1 LPKSQL
7 QAKVA
12 HVFDLVLWLTV
23 FDLRSFAVWEIIL
36 AAGWPIWPLIFA
48 SIIALAIIGER
59 FWALRDEVVAPS
71 NLLPEVQ
78 RWLAQ
83 GGVTKETLG
92 KLENHSMLGQVFA
105 SGLANA
111 KSSREITKEAI
122 EETGRAVAHKLDRYL
137 PTLGTIA
144 TVAPLLGLLG
154 TVIGMVELFG
164 SFTNSGHDVAQFA
177 RGISVALYNTAAG
190 IVVAVPAMIAYRYFR
205 SKVDG
210 LLVDMEQ
217 QAIKLVE
224 ILHGE
229 RK

>member
-1 LPKSQL
+1 M
-7 QAKVA
+7 
-12 HVFDLVLWLTV
+12 
-23 FDLRSFAVWEIIL
+23 WEIIL

-48 SIIALAIIGER
+48 SIVALAIIVER
-59 FWALRDEVVAPS
+59 FWALRSEAVAPS

-78 RWLAQ
+78 KWMGQ
-83 GGVTKETLG
+83 GAISRDSLT
-92 KLENHSMLGQVFA
+92 KLENHSLLGRIFA
-105 SGLANA
+105 SALANE
-111 KSSREITKEAI
+111 KNSREITKESI
-122 EETGRAVAHKLDRYL
+122 EETGRAVAHQLEKYL
-137 PTLGTIA
+137 STLGTIA

-164 SFTNSGHDVAQFA
+164 AFTNSGHDVAQFA

-205 SKVDG
+205 TKVDT
-210 LLVDMEQ
+210 LLLDMEQ

-229 RK
+229 R

>member
-1 LPKSQL
+1 M
-7 QAKVA
+7 
-12 HVFDLVLWLTV
+12 
-23 FDLRSFAVWEIIL
+23 WEIIV

-48 SIIALAIIGER
+48 SIIALAIIVER
-59 FWALRDEVVAPS
+59 TWALRSEVIAPT

-78 RWLAQ
+78 KWMGQ
-83 GGVTKETLG
+83 GVINKDSLV
-92 KLENHSMLGQVFA
+92 KLEEHSLLGEIFA
-105 SGLANA
+105 SALANE
-111 KSSREITKEAI
+111 KNSREVMKESI
-122 EETGRAVAHKLDRYL
+122 EETGRAVAHQLEKYL
-137 PTLGTIA
+137 STLGTIA

-164 SFTNSGHDVAQFA
+164 AFTNSGHDVAQFA

-205 SKVDG
+205 TKVDT
-210 LLVDMEQ
+210 LLLDMEQ

-229 RK
+229 R

>member
-1 LPKSQL
+1 M
-7 QAKVA
+7 
-12 HVFDLVLWLTV
+12 
-23 FDLRSFAVWEIIL
+23 WEIIL

-48 SIIALAIIGER
+48 SIIALAIIVER
-59 FWALRDEVVAPS
+59 FWALRTEVVAPS

-78 RWLAQ
+78 KWMGQGAINKDSLA
-83 GGVTKETLG
+83 
-92 KLENHSMLGQVFA
+92 KLENHSLLGRIFA
-105 SGLANA
+105 SALANE
-111 KSSREITKEAI
+111 KNSREVTKESI
-122 EETGRAVAHKLDRYL
+122 EETGRAVAHNLEKYL
-137 PTLGTIA
+137 STLGTIA

-164 SFTNSGHDVAQFA
+164 AFTNSGHDVAQFA

-205 SKVDG
+205 TKVDT
-210 LLVDMEQ
+210 LLLDMEQ

-229 RK
+229 R